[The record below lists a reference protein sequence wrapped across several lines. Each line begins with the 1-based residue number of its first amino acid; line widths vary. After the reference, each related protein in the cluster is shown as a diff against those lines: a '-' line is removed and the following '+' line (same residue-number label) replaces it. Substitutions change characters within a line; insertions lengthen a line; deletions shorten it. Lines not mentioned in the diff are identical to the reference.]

1 MSQYIHFSIFLI
13 SVPNLIV
20 IGLMVVVFALGVA
33 LVLPH
38 PKDTTTEEAHDGQ

>member
-20 IGLMVVVFALGVA
+20 IGLMILVFALAVTFT
-33 LVLPH
+33 LPQH
-38 PKDTTTEEAHDGQ
+38 HEVPEVRDGQ